1 MTWQKIDNKLKS
13 SLAPSIYNLWISPLK
28 CLRFDNELIELTG
41 PDRFFCSWV
50 ANNFM
55 ADIKAALLDHPNKDA
70 QITFK
75 ISDEQV
81 STGFAAGS
89 LSLTSDKK
97 EQLCLPS
104 ISKAPTFVRTLNPRY
119 IFDEFIVGDSNAV
132 AHSACQALAH
142 GDSSLGRCLYI
153 SSSTGLGKSH
163 LTHAV
168 AHYLLEHNPGIR
180 LNYLSA
186 QQLTSEMVRSI
197 QSRRMDDF
205 KRKFQNSDILMLE
218 DLQSL
223 AGRSK
228 TQEELSAIFDVLL
241 ESGKTV
247 IFTGGQSPK
256 EIKDIEAGVRSRM
269 SSGLVATISQPD
281 LETRTKIVTKKAN
294 NLNLHLSEELTWYL
308 AEQIKGDIRQIKS
321 AIVGLKAKT
330 TIRKK
335 EADLDMLKEVLADI
349 INQAQTL
356 APETIRDYIASQFK
370 LSPDD
375 LLSKSRKK
383 SIAFPR
389 QISMYFSRKYTQNAL
404 SEIGKAFN
412 RDHSTVVHS
421 IRVISEAINNDRSI
435 KGQIKILDQKL
446 YDKFLG

>member
-1 MTWQKIDNKLKS
+1 MTWQKIDHKLKKI
-13 SLAPSIYNLWISPLK
+13 LAPSIYNLWISPLK
-28 CLRFDNELIELTG
+28 CLRFDNEVIELTG

-55 ADIKAALLDHPNKDA
+55 ADIKQALLDHPNKDA
-70 QITFK
+70 QIIFK
-75 ISDEQV
+75 ISDGPV
-81 STGFAAGS
+81 AAGLAGS
-89 LSLTSDKK
+89 LALTSGKK

-104 ISKAPTFVRTLNPRY
+104 ISKSATFVRTLNPRY
-119 IFDEFIVGDSNAV
+119 IFDEFVVGESNAV
-132 AHSACQALAH
+132 AHSACHALAH
-142 GDSSLGRCLYI
+142 GDTSLGRCLYI

-168 AHYLLEHNPGIR
+168 AHYLLEHNPAIR

-197 QSRRMDDF
+197 QSKRMDDF

-241 ESGKTV
+241 ESGKAV

-281 LETRTKIVTKKAN
+281 LETRAKIVSRKAN
-294 NLNLHLSEELTWYL
+294 NSDLHLSEELVWYL
-308 AEQIKGDIRQIKS
+308 AEQVKSDVRQIKS

-330 TIRKK
+330 TIRQK
-335 EADLDMLKEVLADI
+335 EADLDMLKEVLSDI
-349 INQAQTL
+349 ISQAQTL
-356 APETIRDYIASQFK
+356 APETIRDYIAGQFK

-383 SIAFPR
+383 SVAFPR
-389 QISMYFSRKYTQNAL
+389 QVSMYFSRKYTQNAL

-421 IRVISEAINNDRSI
+421 IRVINEAMNNDRSV
-435 KGQIKILDQKL
+435 KGQIKMLDQKL
-446 YDKFLG
+446 YNKFLS